1 MKMEKKKVRLTII
14 SASILVLIQWSG
26 SSVKA
31 QTTAPASQSTIHGR
45 AIYQDT
51 ERPIRRASV
60 VLISDAG
67 SSESRSTVTDS
78 RGEFTYKNV
87 PAGRYYVIV
96 NSPGYLNGFPQI
108 DLNKR
113 KATEVTVD
121 GTSSAE
127 MVVHAERGGVI
138 TGKITYPDGEP
149 AIGLF
154 PPARK
159 QTIAASIAFIPY
171 SRANTF

>member
-1 MKMEKKKVRLTII
+1 MKMEKKKVLLTII
-14 SASILVLIQWSG
+14 SASILVLMQWSG
-26 SSVKA
+26 KA

-87 PAGRYYVIV
+87 PAGRYYVVV

-108 DLNKR
+108 DLNNAKR
-113 KATEVTVD
+113 PT
-121 GTSSAE
+121 
-127 MVVHAERGGVI
+127 
-138 TGKITYPDGEP
+138 
-149 AIGLF
+149 
-154 PPARK
+154 
-159 QTIAASIAFIPY
+159 
-171 SRANTF
+171 